1 MWSLKNWPFK
11 ELENFIIHWK
21 PKDPNGNPV
30 QVWIRVTLFHERVVL
45 PHLVLFILGDIEQSS
60 SG

>member
-1 MWSLKNWPFK
+1 MHHLT
-11 ELENFIIHWK
+11 E

-30 QVWIRVTLFHERVVL
+30 QVWIRVTLFHERAVL
-45 PHLVLFILGDIEQSS
+45 PDLVLLILGDTEKSS